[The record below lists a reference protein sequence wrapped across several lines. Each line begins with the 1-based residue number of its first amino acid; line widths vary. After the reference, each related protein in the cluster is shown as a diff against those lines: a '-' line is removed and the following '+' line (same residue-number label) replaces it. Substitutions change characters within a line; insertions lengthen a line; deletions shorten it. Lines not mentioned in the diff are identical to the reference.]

1 MTNKIIL
8 IVIAVFTVILS
19 GLFAGAE
26 TGIYQLSRLRL
37 RLGIEKKRWLFVIL
51 GKSLR
56 DSSGLLLSILV
67 GNNLTHYIV
76 TSIVTFL
83 LLSKLE
89 VEHTAELFAT
99 FITVPILFVF
109 AELIP
114 KNIFF
119 YRTDYLMSAFAPVLF
134 VFHKLLSYSG
144 IVPLLKFIST
154 IFARL
159 AGAPDSSRTAMTAAR
174 WPHIEAIFHETR
186 EEGFLSPIQTDI
198 INRLVGI
205 SHLDIRSVMTPLNKA
220 QTVDVNSD
228 RPTLLNKL
236 KKSPFTRLLV
246 YDRWPGN
253 IVGFVNI
260 YEALSS
266 AEQFTNLRDF
276 IKPIR
281 KLAADTIVS
290 DAIDIMQSEN
300 QKIILVTSPAS
311 RRGGTRTTRTGRERH
326 IGILTMKDLVEE
338 FLGELAE
345 W

>member
-1 MTNKIIL
+1 MLNNIIL
-8 IVIAVFTVILS
+8 ILVIVFFVILS

-37 RLGIEKKRWLFVIL
+37 RLGIEKRRLSSAIL
-51 GKSLR
+51 GKAMR
-56 DSSGLLLSILV
+56 DSSGLLLSMLV

-89 VEHTAELFAT
+89 VAHTAELFAT
-99 FITVPILFVF
+99 FITVPILFIF

-119 YRTDYLMSAFAPVLF
+119 YRADLLMPYVASFLF
-134 VFHKLLSYSG
+134 VFHKLFSWSG
-144 IVPLLKFIST
+144 IAPLLKFIST

-159 AGAPDSSRTAMTAAR
+159 AGAPDSSKAAITAVR
-174 WPHIEAIFHETR
+174 QPHIEAIFHETR
-186 EEGFLSPIQTDI
+186 EEGFLSPVQTDI
-198 INRLVGI
+198 INRLVSI
-205 SHLDIRSVMTPLNKA
+205 SHLSIRAVMTPLNKV
-220 QTVDVNSD
+220 QMVDVNSD
-228 RPTLLNKL
+228 RSALLSKL
-236 KKSPFTRLLV
+236 KNSAFTRLPA

-266 AEQFTNLRDF
+266 TEQFTDLYDF

-281 KLAADTIVS
+281 KLPADTIIS
-290 DAIDIMQSEN
+290 DAINIMQSEN
-300 QKIILVTSPAS
+300 QKIILVT
-311 RRGGTRTTRTGRERH
+311 RTTRAGRERH
-326 IGILTMKDLVEE
+326 IGIVTMKDLVEE
-338 FLGELAE
+338 LLGELAE